1 MALYRLFFVDRTD
14 GATTAAFV
22 QCNTDKQAVEEARK
36 KADDYAVAI
45 WQDDRWVGM
54 VKGSDGLT

>member
-1 MALYRLFFVDRTD
+1 MALYRLFFAGCTD

-22 QCNTDKQAVEEARK
+22 QCDTDKHAVEEARK
-36 KADDYAVAI
+36 KADDRTIAI

-54 VKGSDGLT
+54 VKGSGG